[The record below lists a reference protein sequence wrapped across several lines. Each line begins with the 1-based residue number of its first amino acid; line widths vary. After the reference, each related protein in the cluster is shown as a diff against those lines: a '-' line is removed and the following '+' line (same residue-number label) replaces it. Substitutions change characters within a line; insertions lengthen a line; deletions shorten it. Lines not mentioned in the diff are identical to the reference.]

1 MKAILFILTA
11 LGITIS
17 IFAQQN
23 KNVRLYGYSQIVI
36 PGVAPRDIIMEG
48 GQQIPVER
56 KQRKNTW
63 IYLTFPTN
71 VPLKQ
76 CELFINGKKYNIEA
90 QYLTKTPVTYTD
102 HNIPD
107 FPKTIEMVPATAGK
121 VLQLIPTKEMSFKPN
136 SRLSKLMKENEVVVS
151 YMLQG
156 KKYYTTINKLTSIE
170 PAVAS

>member
-1 MKAILFILTA
+1 MKAILFLLSA
-11 LGITIS
+11 LGITLS
-17 IFAQQN
+17 ILAQQN

-63 IYLTFPTN
+63 VYLTFPSN

-76 CELFINGKKYNIEA
+76 CELYINGKKYNIEA
-90 QYLTKTPVTYTD
+90 QFITKTPVTYTD
-102 HNIPD
+102 YNIPA
-107 FPKTIEMVPATAGK
+107 FPKTIEMVPTTPDK
-121 VLQLIPTKEMSFKPN
+121 VLQLILTKELSFKPN
-136 SRLSKLMKENEVVVS
+136 SRLSKLLKEHEVVVS
-151 YMLQG
+151 YILHG
-156 KKYYTTINKLTSIE
+156 KKYYTTVTKLANIE